1 MRNNK
6 TNKELFFIV
15 EEPNTTFYAERMN
28 NQTIRIEQNKAIRL
42 KIYHRI
48 IQQQAR
54 PGYMYV
60 MVSRY
65 KPHGGYVYFEIWS

>member
-1 MRNNK
+1 MNKNK
-6 TNKELFFIV
+6 TNRERFFIV
-15 EEPNTTFYAERMN
+15 DDHSTTFYVERVN
-28 NQTIRIEQNKAIRL
+28 NQTIRIEQSKAIRL

-60 MVSRY
+60 MVSQY
-65 KPHGGYVYFEIWS
+65 KPHGGYVYFELY